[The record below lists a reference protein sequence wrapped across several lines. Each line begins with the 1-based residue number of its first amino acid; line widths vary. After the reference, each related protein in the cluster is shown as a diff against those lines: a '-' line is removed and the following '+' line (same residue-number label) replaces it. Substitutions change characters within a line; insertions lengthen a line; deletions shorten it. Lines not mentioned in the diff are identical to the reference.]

1 MDWPTSRT
9 AFQSRLDALNTQYT
23 PATISGLDT
32 AIGAYL
38 TQYATDRTANLS
50 TQRQAITEKVNVVK
64 GLKNQYSTLN
74 DDIIKLFKNEAVNH
88 NLSAILTENGVLQ
101 NRITQLRKVQS
112 NIKVDVETAVA
123 RDELLRSR
131 NKDINSHQLFL
142 FDRPVR
148 RGMVPYLWT
157 ISVLLIGLGILLLR
171 SVAPNLPPFSV
182 FDLYNLIMTQYL
194 TSNVLLLLLAA
205 CLITIIFLS
214 LKIGGVFG

>member
-1 MDWPTSRT
+1 MDWPTSRA
-9 AFQSRLDALNTQYT
+9 AFRSRLDALNTEYT
-23 PATISGLDT
+23 PATITGLDT

-38 TQYATDRTANLS
+38 TKYAANNTANLS
-50 TQRQAITEKVNVVK
+50 TEKQAITTKVNVIK

-74 DDIIKLFKNEAVNH
+74 DDIIKLFKNEAANH
-88 NLSAILTENGVLQ
+88 NLSAILTENGELQ
-101 NRITQLRKVQS
+101 NKMTQLRTVQS

-131 NKDINSHQLFL
+131 TKDINSHQLFL

-171 SVAPNLPPFSV
+171 SVAPNLPPFSL
-182 FDLYNLIMTQYL
+182 FDLYNLITTQYL

>member
-23 PATISGLDT
+23 PATITELDT
-32 AIGAYL
+32 AIGTYITNYSTDTTTDL
-38 TQYATDRTANLS
+38 ATKK
-50 TQRQAITEKVNVVK
+50 QAITTKVNVIK
-64 GLKNQYSTLN
+64 ELKNQYSTLN
-74 DDIIKLFKNEAVNH
+74 DDIINLFKNEATNH
-88 NLSAILTENGVLQ
+88 NLSAILTENGELQ
-101 NRITQLRKVQS
+101 NKIKQLRQVQS

-157 ISVLLIGLGILLLR
+157 ISVLLIGLGILILR
-171 SVAPNLPPFSV
+171 MMAPNLPPFSL
-182 FDLYNLIMTQYL
+182 FDIYNLIMTQYL
-194 TSNVLLLLLAA
+194 TSNVLLMLLAA